1 MNRDDDVVG
10 RIESDL
16 RGLEDRLK
24 EYLRKDLFEAH
35 QQTLDQRL
43 RPLERI
49 VYGLVGLVLLA
60 VGSGIVALVV
70 VP

>member
-1 MNRDDDVVG
+1 MTHDDDVVN

-35 QQTLDQRL
+35 QATLDQRL

-49 VYGLVGLVLLA
+49 VYGLVALVLLA